1 MFQFISLQS
10 VFFFIAHS
18 SDNLSSSKQRVHR
31 INHGAGF
38 KVYSQKLVLLHRN
51 EMTVVGAHFD
61 GSSIIC
67 QIKTEPSRYELK
79 PAKLTEVE
87 V

>member
-1 MFQFISLQS
+1 MFSSSSLTARIIY
-10 VFFFIAHS
+10 VAKT
-18 SDNLSSSKQRVHR
+18 LASKQRVHR